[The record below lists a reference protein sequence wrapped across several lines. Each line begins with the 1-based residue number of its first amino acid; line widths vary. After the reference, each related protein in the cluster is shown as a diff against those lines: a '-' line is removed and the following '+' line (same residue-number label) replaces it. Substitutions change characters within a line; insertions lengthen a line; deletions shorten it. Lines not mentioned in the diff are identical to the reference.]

1 MIRATGPFGALR
13 LIRALLSGVLP
24 ELGLLLLVAALSLR
38 LGPGL
43 SRRLTPDLVLP
54 LLGVVTSVLVGFRA
68 SQAYGRWWEARTLWG
83 QLRTASR
90 AWKAALLAVSP
101 VGQLSLTTQR
111 MLSRQVLLV
120 WTLAAELRPQVP
132 LPLASQRE
140 ALGALR
146 ERHRLQGGQ
155 NSQGLL
161 EAQARDVALS
171 FEQGQLE
178 PTARVL
184 LIELIRDAI
193 AAAGGLERIR
203 SQSCPPVVELL
214 VRAVVWLFA
223 WLIFLRLESDAQTPA
238 EGNAVALLLMLGY
251 VLAERFCSGL
261 DRPLEDP
268 LLGLPQ
274 HHICAAI
281 SRDLLGA
288 SHPLAQPPQTVNA
301 TVWT

>member
-13 LIRALLSGVLP
+13 LLQVLLCGVLP
-24 ELGLLLLVAALSLR
+24 ELGLLLLLAALSLR

-54 LLGVVTSVLVGFRA
+54 LLGIVTSVLVGFRA

-90 AWKAALLAVSP
+90 AWKAALLALSP
-101 VGQLSLTTQR
+101 FGQLSLATQR
-111 MLSRQVLLV
+111 MLNRQVLLV
-120 WTLAAELRPQVP
+120 WTLAAELRPKLP
-132 LPLASQRE
+132 PPLASQRE
-140 ALGALR
+140 ALNALR
-146 ERHRLQGGQ
+146 ERPRLQGCL
-155 NSQGLL
+155 NSQELF

-171 FEQGQLE
+171 FEPGQLE
-178 PTARVL
+178 PTERVL

-193 AAAGGLERIR
+193 AAASGLERIR
-203 SQSCPPVVELL
+203 SQGCPPVVELL

-223 WLIFLRLESDAQTPA
+223 WLIFLRLEADAQTPA

-251 VLAERFCSGL
+251 VLAERFSAGL
-261 DRPLEDP
+261 DRPLEDS
-268 LLGLPQ
+268 LVGLPQ
-274 HHICAAI
+274 HHICAVI

-288 SHPLAQPPQTVNA
+288 SHPLAQPPQTETA